1 MGLQVFP
8 GKEKLEDRQL
18 KGCLAQKCWYTDN
31 FIIIFFHSGFAVL
44 QRQGRAAGVSGW
56 HFKATSW
63 KT

>member
-1 MGLQVFP
+1 MCLQVFP
-8 GKEKLEDRQL
+8 GKEKLEGRQL

-56 HFKATSW
+56 HFKATNC